1 MYNFSFLTFLTFR
14 HSNIKVNGVYA
25 GFDPTFGSLH
35 IGNLIPIFGL
45 IICSLNDIQPYAL
58 VKLFSLF
65 LIPHYSYFNY
75 KIGSATTLIGDPTG
89 RTSAKSMLTRS
100 EIADNALSI
109 SSQIEKIYSNALVL
123 CKHKHFPLKI
133 VDNLTWFKDISL
145 INFLTSIGRQT
156 KVKSMLSRN
165 WYNTFFPHSKLC

>member
-65 LIPHYSYFNY
+65 LIPHY
-75 KIGSATTLIGDPTG
+75 
-89 RTSAKSMLTRS
+89 
-100 EIADNALSI
+100 
-109 SSQIEKIYSNALVL
+109 
-123 CKHKHFPLKI
+123 
-133 VDNLTWFKDISL
+133 
-145 INFLTSIGRQT
+145 
-156 KVKSMLSRN
+156 
-165 WYNTFFPHSKLC
+165 